1 MCVNDLAAIG
11 VQRAL
16 RRLGGTEL
24 LTAVDVVGYDDIEIA
39 GELALPL
46 TSVRQ
51 PSYAMGRRGAEI
63 LLAAGAPVEHVVLQ
77 PELVVRASTQ
87 G

>member
-1 MCVNDLAAIG
+1 

-16 RRLGGTEL
+16 RRLGGTDL
-24 LTAVDVVGYDDIEIA
+24 LTGVDVVGYDDIEIA

-51 PSYAMGRRGAEI
+51 PAYAMGRRGAEI
-63 LLAAGAPVEHVVLQ
+63 LLADDGPVQHVVLQ